1 MRIKI
6 ILTLTLT
13 LGPRHTFSYALGIM
27 ASVPRTG
34 PKAGA
39 PPPGTQPGALLHFM
53 PAVFPPTPGPGMLP
67 GMLPCMIPDGRFPR
81 VGRIPQTLLPMFPV
95 QAAICCPHCTGPVWL
110 SVGAN
115 GSVTSQAIT
124 LASAS
129 SRAPAVAAQAQDE
142 PQVRSRIPSTPED
155 FIEAKDEP
163 QSPSPPDA
171 SAGPPPPQSG
181 GAKKRSPSK
190 KAAPAGATKADSPMV
205 VPKAVFVSAP
215 WAAAQKAAQQDPA
228 APTLWTMGTA
238 PPPAAPAAAPATRPA
253 PTTPPPAAPAAPPP
267 AATRPSSRGAATS
280 SPGSARPSTPAPRS
294 RSPPPHRGS
303 GLQPHAWSSIFRAVT
318 YKETHKD
325 LC

>member
-1 MRIKI
+1 MRIKT

-39 PPPGTQPGALLHFM
+39 PPPGTQPEALLPFM

-81 VGRIPQTLLPMFPV
+81 GARIPQTPTRMFPV

-110 SVGAN
+110 SVDAN

-129 SRAPAVAAQAQDE
+129 STAPAVAAQAQDE
-142 PQVRSRIPSTPED
+142 PQVRSRIPSTPEH
-155 FIEAKDEP
+155 
-163 QSPSPPDA
+163 PSPPDA

-190 KAAPAGATKADSPMV
+190 TAAPADATKADSPMV

-215 WAAAQKAAQQDPA
+215 WAAAQKAAQQDLA

-238 PPPAAPAAAPATRPA
+238 PPPAAPGVAPATPPA
-253 PTTPPPAAPAAPPP
+253 LTTPPPAAPAAPQPLVP
-267 AATRPSSRGAATS
+267 WASSQGPATS
-280 SPGSARPSTPAPRS
+280 SPGSARPSTAAPRS
-294 RSPPPHRGS
+294 RSPPAHHGS
-303 GLQPHAWSSIFRAVT
+303 GLQKHAWSSIFRAVS
-318 YKETHKD
+318 YKETFKE

>member
-1 MRIKI
+1 MRIKT
-6 ILTLTLT
+6 ILTLSLT

-27 ASVPRTG
+27 ASVPAFAMRLTT
-34 PKAGA
+34 KAGA
-39 PPPGTQPGALLHFM
+39 PPPGTQPGGLLPFM
-53 PAVFPPTPGPGMLP
+53 PAVYPPTPGPGMLP
-67 GMLPCMIPDGRFPR
+67 GMIPQMPGFQPGQP
-81 VGRIPQTLLPMFPV
+81 GRIPQTPLPMFPV

-110 SVGAN
+110 SVDAN

-129 SRAPAVAAQAQDE
+129 STAPAVAAQAQDE
-142 PQVRSRIPSTPED
+142 PQVRSRIPSTPEH
-155 FIEAKDEP
+155 
-163 QSPSPPDA
+163 PSPPDA

-190 KAAPAGATKADSPMV
+190 NAPAGATKADSPMV

-228 APTLWTMGTA
+228 VPTLWTMGTA

-267 AATRPSSRGAATS
+267 LAPWPSSQGPATS
-280 SPGSARPSTPAPRS
+280 SPGSARPSTAAPRS
-294 RSPPPHRGS
+294 RSPPAHHGS
-303 GLQPHAWSSIFRAVT
+303 GLQPHAWSSIFRAVS
-318 YKETHKD
+318 YKETFKD

>member
-1 MRIKI
+1 MRMKN
-6 ILTLTLT
+6 ILTLTLIR
-13 LGPRHTFSYALGIM
+13 GPRHTFLYALGIM
-27 ASVPRTG
+27 ACVPRTG

-39 PPPGTQPGALLHFM
+39 PPPGTQPEALLPFM

-67 GMLPCMIPDGRFPR
+67 GMIPQMPGFQPGQP
-81 VGRIPQTLLPMFPV
+81 GRIPQTPLPMFPV

-110 SVGAN
+110 SVDAN

-129 SRAPAVAAQAQDE
+129 STAPAVAAQAQDE

-190 KAAPAGATKADSPMV
+190 TAAPADATKADSPMV

-215 WAAAQKAAQQDPA
+215 WAAAQKAAQQDLA

-253 PTTPPPAAPAAPPP
+253 PTTPPPAAPAAPQPLAP
-267 AATRPSSRGAATS
+267 WPSSQGSATS
-280 SPGSARPSTPAPRS
+280 SPGSARPSTAAPRS
-294 RSPPPHRGS
+294 RSPPAHHGS
-303 GLQPHAWSSIFRAVT
+303 GLQKHAWSSIFRAVS
-318 YKETHKD
+318 YKETFKD

>member
-1 MRIKI
+1 MRIKT

-39 PPPGTQPGALLHFM
+39 PPPGTQPEALLPFM

-67 GMLPCMIPDGRFPR
+67 GMIPQMPGFQPGQP
-81 VGRIPQTLLPMFPV
+81 GRIPQTPLPMFPV

-110 SVGAN
+110 SVDAN

-129 SRAPAVAAQAQDE
+129 STAPAVAAQAQDE
-142 PQVRSRIPSTPED
+142 AQVRSRIPSTPEH
-155 FIEAKDEP
+155 
-163 QSPSPPDA
+163 PSPPDA

-190 KAAPAGATKADSPMV
+190 TAAPADATKADSPMV

-215 WAAAQKAAQQDPA
+215 WAAAQKAAQQDLA

-238 PPPAAPAAAPATRPA
+238 PPPAAPGVAPATPPA
-253 PTTPPPAAPAAPPP
+253 LTTPPPAAPAAPQPLVP
-267 AATRPSSRGAATS
+267 WPSLQGPATS
-280 SPGSARPSTPAPRS
+280 SPGSARPSTAAPRS
-294 RSPPPHRGS
+294 RSPPAPRPHDS
-303 GLQPHAWSSIFRAVT
+303 GLQNHAWSSIFRAVS
-318 YKETHKD
+318 YKETFKD